1 MSVST
6 STTGSVYA
14 YDGSLVDLYAGGL
27 VGSSLINTFFG
38 ALDATFADNNG
49 QLTADDLGSAS
60 VSLDGAAATDMTY
73 LGSGTISTIS
83 LLGITVDSREV
94 MAFETQG
101 QLYLYLPE
109 GLPLLSSVSVSFN
122 IDPSAP
128 YDLGGSSNGEVDGLD
143 SGELMDFG
151 YTDLQSDQID
161 DSGNVIYANA
171 GADTVYAGLG
181 DDTIDGGSGDDKI
194 AGGGGADLVQGGAGD
209 DTLYGDGVFGDLG
222 GQLPGDTPEVG
233 YGNDTLVL
241 DQGNDTAY
249 GGSGDDVF
257 RVYDG
262 FGSNLIVGGETGET
276 LGDTIDAGALTSGMT
291 VTYSGQEAGSI
302 SDGISTTSFSE
313 IEALQLGSGDDHVE
327 VVSTT
332 GFISGSSG
340 FDTLVLP
347 DPAPGDPDPVVT
359 ITSTI
364 DNGDGTSTYSGYV
377 VFADGAR
384 LDFENFE
391 EIICFTPGTRIDTR
405 RGQVA
410 VEDLVAGDEVLTRDH
425 GYQPLVWV
433 GRRDL
438 TAGEI
443 GACPAAAP
451 ICIAAGALGENSP
464 QRDLRVSPRH
474 RILLSGARAELLFG
488 EPEVLV
494 CAADLLGI
502 PGVTQDAPGPV
513 SYIHVMCEAHE
524 IICSEGA
531 WSESFQPAE
540 GVLSALDAASRASLL
555 QAFPALATNVGLARF
570 EAVRPVL
577 TSAEA
582 GLLIAA

>member
-14 YDGSLVDLYAGGL
+14 YDGSLIDLYAGGIF
-27 VGSSLINTFFG
+27 GSSLINTFFG
-38 ALDATFADNNG
+38 ALDAVFVDNNG
-49 QLTADDLGSAS
+49 QLTADDLGSVF

-83 LLGITVDSREV
+83 LLGIPLDTREV

-122 IDPSAP
+122 IDPAAP
-128 YDLGGSSNGEVDGLD
+128 YDLGGSSNGEIDGLD
-143 SGELMDFG
+143 NGELMDFG
-151 YTDLQSDQID
+151 YADLQSDQID
-161 DSGNVIYANA
+161 DSGNLIHANA
-171 GADTVYAGLG
+171 GSDTVYAGLG
-181 DDTIDGGSGDDKI
+181 DDTIDGGSGDDKLV
-194 AGGGGADLVQGGAGD
+194 GGGGDDLIQGGSGD

-222 GQLPGDTPEVG
+222 GQLPGDAPETG

-257 RVYDG
+257 RLSDG

-276 LGDTIDAGALTSGMT
+276 AGDAIDAASLTSGVT
-291 VTYSGQEAGSI
+291 VAYSGNELGRI
-302 SDGISTTSFSE
+302 SDGTSTTYFSE

-327 VVSTT
+327 VVSTA
-332 GFISGSSG
+332 GFVSGSSG

-347 DPAPGDPDPVVT
+347 DPAPGDAGPVVT

-391 EIICFTPGTRIDTR
+391 EIICFTPGTKIDTR

-410 VEDLVAGDEVLTRDH
+410 VEDLVEGDEVLTRDH
-425 GYQPLVWV
+425 GYQQLVWV

-438 TAGEI
+438 TASEI

-451 ICIAAGALGENSP
+451 ICIAAGALGMNLP
-464 QRDLRVSPRH
+464 RRDLRVSPRH
-474 RILLSGARAELLFG
+474 RVLLTGVRAELLFG

-531 WSESFQPAE
+531 WSESFHPAE

-555 QAFPALATNVGLARF
+555 NAFPALATQTGLTRF
-570 EAVRPVL
+570 AAVRLVL
-577 TSAEA
+577 TSAEVD
-582 GLLIAA
+582 LLFAA